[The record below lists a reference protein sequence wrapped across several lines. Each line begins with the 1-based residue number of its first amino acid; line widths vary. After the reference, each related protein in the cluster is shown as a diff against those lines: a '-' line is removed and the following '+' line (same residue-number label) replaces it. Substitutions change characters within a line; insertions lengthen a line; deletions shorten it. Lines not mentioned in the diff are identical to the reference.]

1 MGKLEKSILRNV
13 IVLAV
18 WSLGLWFFFAIL
30 TPILEDHIPAW
41 KRYNQ
46 IQEEQG
52 LDSGALYYSNVPQT
66 QEAEEATRRAVS
78 EGMAIRRAEK
88 YKESGE

>member
-1 MGKLEKSILRNV
+1 MTRLMRGLLL
-13 IVLAV
+13 LAA
-18 WSLGLWFFFAIL
+18 WGAGLWFFFAIL
-30 TPILEDHIPAW
+30 TPVLEDHIPAW

-66 QEAEEATRRAVS
+66 QEAEEKTRAAVAS
-78 EGMAIRRAEK
+78 GMAARRDARHK
-88 YKESGE
+88 

>member
-1 MGKLEKSILRNV
+1 MSSHLKGLLW
-13 IVLAV
+13 LAV
-18 WSLGLWFFFAIL
+18 WAAGLWFFFAIF
-30 TPILEDHIPAW
+30 TPVLENQIPAW

-66 QEAEEATRRAVS
+66 QEAEERTRAAVS
-78 EGMAIRRAEK
+78 EGMAERRKKRQAQ
-88 YKESGE
+88 